1 MKCQASAVRSGK
13 KRKDAA
19 AKAQETPEVPENIHH
34 SDVHAD
40 FGEFGP
46 QMEIG

>member
-1 MKCQASAVRSGK
+1 MKCQALAVRSGK

-19 AKAQETPEVPENIHH
+19 AKEVPENIHH